1 MAGTASTTAV
11 SVARR
16 LWDVSEPI
24 AGSVYFAP
32 EVQQRYE
39 ALGLSYPEG
48 YFWSRSAAMGTLTP
62 SAVSATFA
70 VFNPDIVRPLLSA
83 AQAKAD
89 RETVL
94 EARRRGMGEALR
106 RMLGDLDVRPA
117 ADALRPVAEA
127 GEPHG
132 RPLYAGLRDLPW
144 PDDAHQ
150 ALFFA
155 CDLVREYRSDGHV
168 AVWTS
173 LGWHPIEVMALT
185 ELFWGMSIGTHM
197 RTRVWPHE
205 RVGEV
210 VADLRARG
218 LIEDDDRLTAEGLG
232 LRRDIEERTDAAM
245 GAMVDAAEREGAERV
260 LGLVRPLARRVLE
273 AGGYPIDPETQR
285 GLNR

>member
-1 MAGTASTTAV
+1 MASTTSTTAA

-16 LWDVSEPI
+16 LWDVCEPI

-106 RMLGDLDVRPA
+106 RMLGDVDVRPA

-205 RVGEV
+205 RVGAR
-210 VADLRARG
+210 VA
-218 LIEDDDRLTAEGLG
+218 
-232 LRRDIEERTDAAM
+232 M
-245 GAMVDAAEREGAERV
+245 
-260 LGLVRPLARRVLE
+260 LARDRPTRYWGSASRRRRATRCAWCWRSTASTSTGWCATVSGC
-273 AGGYPIDPETQR
+273 AGPRSGRRRRPATSP
-285 GLNR
+285 G

>member
-1 MAGTASTTAV
+1 VASTAGTTTV

-16 LWDVSEPI
+16 LWDVCEPV
-24 AGSVYFAP
+24 AGGVYFAP
-32 EVQQRYE
+32 EVQQ
-39 ALGLSYPEG
+39 LFDGFGLSFPEA

-62 SAVSATFA
+62 SVVSATFA

-83 AQAKAD
+83 AQAKAG
-89 RETVL
+89 REVVL
-94 EARRRGMGEALR
+94 EARRRGMGDALR
-106 RMLGDLDVRPA
+106 RMLGDADVRPA

-168 AVWTS
+168 ALWTS
-173 LGWHPIEVMALT
+173 LGWHPIEVMVLT

-197 RTRVWPHE
+197 RTRVWPQE
-205 RVGEV
+205 RVDEV
-210 VADLRARG
+210 VAGLRGRG
-218 LIEDDDRLTAEGLG
+218 LIEGDNRLTAEGLR

-245 GAMVDAAEREGAERV
+245 GAMVEAADREGAERV

-273 AGGYPIDPETQR
+273 AGGYPIDPETQHGPDR
-285 GLNR
+285 